1 MCQGGGVHVS
11 SGGEATLI
19 NINVYANLADDEVRS
34 IYSQSEGKVR
44 SDPSERSLNFQ
55 PAPAGRFHV
64 PSERSLNFQPAP
76 AGRFHV
82 LAFLLQGGG
91 IAVDLGGV
99 AYLDGCQ
106 VYENFASRVR
116 LHYEPSQTFPPAG
129 TLRVLMVGRVAG
141 DSTSMAWQC

>member
-64 PSERSLNFQPAP
+64 
-76 AGRFHV
+76 
-82 LAFLLQGGG
+82 LAFRLQGGG
-91 IAVDLGGV
+91 IAVDFGGV